1 MSPCV
6 ISPLNLISCLCLLLK
21 QPLASQML
29 IYNLH
34 SLWLLLIFCQD
45 CPPRKPPLPLPSPPI
60 CPNPLPFPSSQNNS
74 LLPLPQ
80 APPLFQ
86 PLTLSHPPPHPRLS
100 SFQNGLLPLPQVPPP
115 HPLPQTIHPPL
126 PPPFPHPPPLFY
138 HYPPP
143 LLPLPPFNI
152 FTPLDHPIPLQ
163 VYTSSLS
170 QLSLSILYF
179 NVRSMLSNLSSLT
192 SSVLLSNPDIVCIT
206 ETWLSPDILSSED
219 GIPGFTLFC
228 AY

>member
-1 MSPCV
+1 
-6 ISPLNLISCLCLLLK
+6 
-21 QPLASQML
+21 ML

-60 CPNPLPFPSSQNNS
+60 HPNPLPLPSSQNNS

-86 PLTLSHPPPHPRLS
+86 PLTLSHPPPHPHP
-100 SFQNGLLPLPQVPPP
+100 QNGLLPLPQVPPP
-115 HPLPQTIHPPL
+115 RPLRQTIYPPL
-126 PPPFPHPPPLFY
+126 PPSSLSSSSSTVLSLPSSTTSPPSFQPIHSTGPPHPPP
-138 HYPPP
+138 
-143 LLPLPPFNI
+143 
-152 FTPLDHPIPLQ
+152 Q
-163 VYTSSLS
+163 QQKVYTLSLPHS
-170 QLSLSILYF
+170 SLSILYF

-206 ETWLSPDILSSED
+206 DTWFSPDILSS
-219 GIPGFTLFC
+219 
-228 AY
+228 